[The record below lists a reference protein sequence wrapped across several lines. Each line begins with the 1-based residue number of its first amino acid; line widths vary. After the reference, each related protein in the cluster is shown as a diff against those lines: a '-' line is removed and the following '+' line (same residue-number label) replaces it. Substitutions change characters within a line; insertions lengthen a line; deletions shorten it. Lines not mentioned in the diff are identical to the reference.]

1 MPFIPSI
8 LLGLVL
14 FLFGCFKLS
23 EKVTQTFNLHLR
35 SYVSKINHHP
45 SLGFLLG
52 FILTAAFQSSTAAI
66 VLAISLVG
74 AGLLTF
80 RASLPFILAAGLASV
95 VTPLL
100 VVFKIT
106 NLAPF
111 FIIIGGLFWLLT
123 KGKTKKVSEA
133 VFYFGLLFFGLG
145 IITDAAVFSK
155 QNFFR
160 EIFISSNPFF
170 GFLVGLILTVLFQAS
185 AVPLSILAVLGSQG
199 LVGIGGALPIILGIN
214 LGAISTEVFSS
225 FATRAK
231 RVGLSIFFFKLFG
244 IIIFFP
250 FLNQFSFFLTTFFK
264 GAGQVLAAHFFF
276 NFLLSVVF
284 LFLLT
289 PFCKMMKKI
298 MPEKEAEIYLWPVH
312 LNKKILNDPPQ
323 VFLAVKREFSG
334 MMTLIKKMFEES
346 IENIFQFKE
355 NKVQQV
361 EYKEKAI
368 DNIQSEIL
376 KFLDKI
382 PKENLKK
389 EEAQKIIIYA
399 EITDKLERIADR
411 IMNLNTLASL
421 KKSNKVNFSTEA
433 MTEIKEIS
441 SLVKNRLLFLEK
453 IILREPILEEEVRP
467 KSDSDSRSEI
477 EEKIKK
483 SKNNHLERFWK
494 RKCTTADGSIFNNIL
509 INFREIVEHL
519 ERVVCLMNN

>member
-1 MPFIPSI
+1 VGTKKLRHRSKLFMFEDY
-8 LLGLVL
+8 L
-14 FLFGCFKLS
+14 FLIFF
-23 EKVTQTFNLHLR
+23 F
-35 SYVSKINHHP
+35 
-45 SLGFLLG
+45 GFLD
-52 FILTAAFQSSTAAI
+52 
-66 VLAISLVG
+66 
-74 AGLLTF
+74 
-80 RASLPFILAAGLASV
+80 
-95 VTPLL
+95 
-100 VVFKIT
+100 
-106 NLAPF
+106 NF
-111 FIIIGGLFWLLT
+111 F
-123 KGKTKKVSEA
+123 
-133 VFYFGLLFFGLG
+133 LLFCFWQSF
-145 IITDAAVFSK
+145 FSGRG
-155 QNFFR
+155 FFFCLSR
-160 EIFISSNPFF
+160 FLFF

-389 EEAQKIIIYA
+389 EEAKKIITYA
-399 EITDKLERIADR
+399 EITDELERIADR
-411 IMNLNTLASL
+411 IMNLNTLSFL
-421 KKSNKVNFSTEA
+421 KKTSKVDFSGEA
-433 MTEIKEIS
+433 MREIKEIS
-441 SLVKNRLLFLEK
+441 SLVKNKLLFLEK
-453 IILREPILEEEVRP
+453 IISRQPVAEEKE
-467 KSDSDSRSEI
+467 DFI
-477 EEKIKK
+477 EEKIEK

-519 ERVVCLMNN
+519 ERIVYLLKES